1 MKYMRRF
8 LKYAAVTVLSLSC
21 VQAVPAMAE
30 EKLSFSDISD
40 KKYEWAV
47 GYIEDMA
54 DRNFIS
60 GYEDGTYRPD
70 NSITRLEALSLFAR
84 AMGSRSD
91 INKKALDAAKE
102 KYASVVEGYKLSFG
116 NEDIEY
122 LLYRGALK
130 ESELNSYLAEDL
142 RNEPMPRH
150 EAAVVITKALC
161 AEKEATS
168 EIMID
173 LEYSDAKK
181 IPAKSSQYVYYV
193 TKNNIMSGMGDGTFS
208 PNSGVLRSQ
217 IAVMLSKTVD
227 MIGLTVEELRFDGV
241 TGSNVSFTDENGE
254 PGLMGYSSDTR
265 FYMDGDLIQAKN
277 IPSGVNALFTYVN
290 NELVYVDVLNSTPD
304 ETITGVYQGFSSTNG
319 IVSVSI
325 KVDGENKSFA
335 LNKDVKMTYNGDSA
349 TIRSFNKSDS
359 VTAVISDGEIVELA
373 GEPKESTITRATIEN
388 VSIIDNGTIT
398 ISHALEEYN
407 GKAYKVASD
416 VKVIKNDMDA
426 TLAEIYVGDT
436 ATLTLEYGV
445 ITKIKAESVS
455 RTVEGTI
462 KSIEISNSPKITVT
476 VKDTDMTYDVT
487 SDVSII
493 INSKEGSLYDFRV
506 GDRVSLLLESKS
518 VKKITA
524 LAASSVAYSK
534 SGTVIAIN
542 SSYGFIKIS
551 YKAGDSTYE
560 ETVYCK
566 DSTTKFITSA
576 GDAKTLKDIKE
587 GDVVSVRGTMTNG
600 AFVASLI
607 LIETD
612 K

>member
-1 MKYMRRF
+1 MNKIF
-8 LKYAAVTVLSLSC
+8 KSAAITALALSCIQPAAVFADDTLT
-21 VQAVPAMAE
+21 
-30 EKLSFSDISD
+30 FSDISD

-54 DRNFIS
+54 DRGFIS

-91 INKKALDAAKE
+91 VNKKALAAAGE
-102 KYASVVEGYKLSFG
+102 KYGTLVDGYKLSFG
-116 NEDIEY
+116 SEDIEY

-130 ESELNSYLAEDL
+130 ESELDSYLTEEL

-173 LEYSDAKK
+173 LDYSDAKK
-181 IPAKSSQYVYYV
+181 IPSKSSQYVYYV

-208 PNSGVLRSQ
+208 PTSEVLRSQ

-227 MIGLTVEELRFDGV
+227 MIGLTVEELKFDGV
-241 TGSNVSFTDENGE
+241 TGSNVSFYDENGE
-254 PGLMGYSSDTR
+254 AGLMGYSSNTK

-277 IPSGVNALFTYVN
+277 IPSGVKALFTYVN
-290 NELVYVDVLNSTPD
+290 NELAYVDVLNSAPD
-304 ETITGVYQGFSSTNG
+304 ETFTGVYQGFSSSNG
-319 IVSVSI
+319 IVSVTVKI
-325 KVDGENKSFA
+325 DGENKSYP
-335 LNKDVKMTYNGDSA
+335 LGKDVQITYKGEDATVRSFEKSDSA
-349 TIRSFNKSDS
+349 T
-359 VTAVISDGEIVELA
+359 VTISDGEIVLLE
-373 GEPKESTITRATIEN
+373 GEPKETTITRATIEN
-388 VSIIDNGTIT
+388 VSIIDDGTIT
-398 ISHALEEYN
+398 ISHALDGYN
-407 GKAYKVASD
+407 GKTYSVDSN
-416 VKVIKNDMDA
+416 VKVIKNDVTA
-426 TLAEIYVGDT
+426 TLAEIYTGDT

-445 ITKIKAESVS
+445 ITKINAESIV

-462 KSIEISNSPKITVT
+462 KEINIAASPKITVT
-476 VKDTDMTYDVT
+476 VKDSDITYDVT

-493 INSKEGSLYDFRV
+493 INSKEASLYDFRV
-506 GDRVSLLLESKS
+506 GDRVSLTLESKS

-524 LAASSVAYSK
+524 LAAASTAYSK
-534 SGTVIAIN
+534 SGTVVAIN
-542 SSYGFIKIS
+542 ASYGFIKIS
-551 YKAGDSTYE
+551 YREGDSTYE

-566 DSTTKFITSA
+566 DSSTKFITSE
-576 GDAKTLKDIKE
+576 GTTKSLKDISE

-600 AFVASLI
+600 AFVASLV
-607 LIETD
+607 LIETEN
-612 K
+612 